1 MLGENEKNSQFAIEF
16 KKSYIELINELKNMW
31 GDYDFKMG
39 VGDPYAFPE
48 YSKEE
53 IMAMN
58 DDLMNSISQ
67 LVLNLSSNFKYKEY
81 HDFIYSI
88 FTYLAK
94 NYEKIRWLSNE
105 IDFDD
110 DGKIKQPI
118 DLYSMASEHHQG
130 KMNFII
136 GSLDLIEDDSTKDK
150 VKEYVLSKYKDILD
164 KQAEPI
170 IDKFINDLEV
180 FWDQIIFI
188 NCKDCENTFFYD
200 LGDIVIRSYN
210 KE

>member
-1 MLGENEKNSQFAIEF
+1 MFVENEKNSQFAIEF

-105 IDFDD
+105 IDFALANFSNE
-110 DGKIKQPI
+110 KLNMNKSTFYKYLKFKKQ
-118 DLYSMASEHHQG
+118 
-130 KMNFII
+130 K
-136 GSLDLIEDDSTKDK
+136 
-150 VKEYVLSKYKDILD
+150 
-164 KQAEPI
+164 
-170 IDKFINDLEV
+170 
-180 FWDQIIFI
+180 
-188 NCKDCENTFFYD
+188 
-200 LGDIVIRSYN
+200 
-210 KE
+210 

>member
-1 MLGENEKNSQFAIEF
+1 MMLKFKLSQVDLALV
-16 KKSYIELINELKNMW
+16 K
-31 GDYDFKMG
+31 DY
-39 VGDPYAFPE
+39 
-48 YSKEE
+48 
-53 IMAMN
+53 
-58 DDLMNSISQ
+58 LQ
-67 LVLNLSSNFKYKEY
+67 
-81 HDFIYSI
+81 
-88 FTYLAK
+88 
-94 NYEKIRWLSNE
+94 

-150 VKEYVLSKYKDILD
+150 VKEYVKDIRRLKKGDLD

-170 IDKFINDLEV
+170 IDKFKNDLEV

>member
-1 MLGENEKNSQFAIEF
+1 MFVENEKNSQFAIEF

-81 HDFIYSI
+81 
-88 FTYLAK
+88 
-94 NYEKIRWLSNE
+94 
-105 IDFDD
+105 
-110 DGKIKQPI
+110 
-118 DLYSMASEHHQG
+118 
-130 KMNFII
+130 
-136 GSLDLIEDDSTKDK
+136 
-150 VKEYVLSKYKDILD
+150 
-164 KQAEPI
+164 
-170 IDKFINDLEV
+170 
-180 FWDQIIFI
+180 
-188 NCKDCENTFFYD
+188 
-200 LGDIVIRSYN
+200 
-210 KE
+210 